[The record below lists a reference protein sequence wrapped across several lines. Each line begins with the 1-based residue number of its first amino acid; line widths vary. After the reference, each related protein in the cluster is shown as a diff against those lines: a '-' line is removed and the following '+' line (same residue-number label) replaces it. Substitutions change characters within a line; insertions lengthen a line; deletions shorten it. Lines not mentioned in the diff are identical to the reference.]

1 MFLNKYALE
10 KGFPGGLLTLE
21 IHYMRTTKN
30 LRRNKICPNKLT
42 LQIILNIITV
52 ITTSKFRTPPIFQ

>member
-52 ITTSKFRTPPIFQ
+52 ITTSKF